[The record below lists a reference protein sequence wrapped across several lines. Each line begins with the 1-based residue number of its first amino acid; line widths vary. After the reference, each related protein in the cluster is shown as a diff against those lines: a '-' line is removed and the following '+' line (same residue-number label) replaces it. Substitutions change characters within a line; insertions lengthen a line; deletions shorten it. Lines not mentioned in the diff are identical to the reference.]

1 LEQVKKIE
9 RRPLSGEPQKQ
20 KNKIEMAIEIR
31 KAERVKSKL
40 RLGLAG
46 PAGSGKTMSA
56 LKVAKGIGG
65 NVCLIDTERGSG
77 DLYANLYDYSVI
89 SLEPPFKP
97 DSLIEAIHAAEK
109 AGFSVIVIDSLSHFW
124 NDEGGILDQ
133 ADKMQ
138 NSDKNRFTMWAD
150 LTPQHR
156 RLVNA
161 LLNSP
166 KHIIGTMRS
175 KQEYAMETDEKGKAS
190 VKKLGLAPVQREGME
205 YEFTVFFDI
214 SQDHYAKATKDRTN
228 MFGNEVFIMDEQ
240 TGLRLSKWLEE
251 GKTDL
256 SGLKREILGQ
266 FERLEIPVP
275 ADKLE
280 AREFLTAAVQNL
292 TGIALAD
299 EQLKEI
305 LEALVALDDKKL
317 AHVAVFGKEIPGPK
331 SAVEQYLD
339 RLEAV
344 KSYEELTAVWASL
357 PPLVKHNLTSV
368 KEELKKKFPA
378 PGAAANKAA

>member
-1 LEQVKKIE
+1 
-9 RRPLSGEPQKQ
+9 
-20 KNKIEMAIEIR
+20 MAIEIR

-46 PAGSGKTMSA
+46 PSGSGKTMSA

-65 NVCLIDTERGSG
+65 TVCLIDTERGSG

-97 DSLIEAIHAAEK
+97 DLLIEAIHAAEK
-109 AGFSVIVIDSLSHFW
+109 ANFSVIIIDSLSHFW
-124 NDEGGILDQ
+124 SDEGGILDQ

-138 NSDKNRFTMWAD
+138 NSGKNRFTLWAD

-166 KHIIGTMRS
+166 RHIIGTMRS
-175 KQEYAMETDEKGKAS
+175 KQEYAMETDDKGKAS

-205 YEFTVFFDI
+205 YEFTVFFDV

-240 TGLRLSKWLEE
+240 TGARLSKWLEE
-251 GKTDL
+251 GRADT
-256 SGLKREILGQ
+256 GALKREIMGQ

-275 ADKLE
+275 ADKTE
-280 AREFLTAAVQNL
+280 TRQFLSAAIKKL
-292 TGIALAD
+292 TGIELVDDKLQAIVD
-299 EQLKEI
+299 
-305 LEALVALDDKKL
+305 ALVAIEDKK
-317 AHVAVFGKEIPGPK
+317 AAYKTVFEGQKVATP
-331 SAVEQYLD
+331 
-339 RLEAV
+339 
-344 KSYEELTAVWASL
+344 
-357 PPLVKHNLTSV
+357 
-368 KEELKKKFPA
+368 
-378 PGAAANKAA
+378 KAA

>member
-1 LEQVKKIE
+1 M
-9 RRPLSGEPQKQ
+9 S
-20 KNKIEMAIEIR
+20 IEIR

-40 RLGLAG
+40 RLGLSG

-65 NVCLIDTERGSG
+65 PVCLIDTERGSG
-77 DLYANLYDYSVI
+77 DLYANLYEYSII

-97 DSLIEAIHAAEK
+97 DILIDAIHAAEK
-109 AGFSVIVIDSLSHFW
+109 AGFSVIIIDSLSHFW

-138 NSDKNRFTMWAD
+138 NSGKNRFTLWAD

-156 RLVNA
+156 RLVNS

-214 SQDHYAKATKDRTN
+214 SQDHYAKVTKDRTN
-228 MFGNEVFIMDEQ
+228 MFGNEVFIMDET
-240 TGLRLSKWLEE
+240 TGQRLSKWLEE
-251 GKTDL
+251 GRDDVNA
-256 SGLKREILGQ
+256 LKREVIGQ

-275 ADKLE
+275 ATAAE
-280 AREFLTAAVQNL
+280 ARAFLTGAIKKL
-292 TGIALAD
+292 TGIELAD
-299 EQLKEI
+299 ANLKSI
-305 LEALVALDDKKL
+305 VDALVAIEDKK
-317 AHVAVFGKEIPGPK
+317 AAYQVVFESAELPTPDELEGK
-331 SAVEQYLD
+331 Q
-339 RLEAV
+339 
-344 KSYEELTAVWASL
+344 
-357 PPLVKHNLTSV
+357 
-368 KEELKKKFPA
+368 
-378 PGAAANKAA
+378 

>member
-1 LEQVKKIE
+1 
-9 RRPLSGEPQKQ
+9 
-20 KNKIEMAIEIR
+20 MAIEIR

-46 PAGSGKTMSA
+46 PSGSGKTMSA

-65 NVCLIDTERGSG
+65 PVCLIDTERGSG

-89 SLEPPFKP
+89 TLEPPFKP
-97 DSLIEAIHAAEK
+97 DMLIEAIHAAEK
-109 AGFSVIVIDSLSHFW
+109 AGFNVIIIDSLSHFW
-124 NDEGGILDQ
+124 SDEGGILDQ

-138 NSDKNRFTMWAD
+138 NSGKNRFTLWAD

-175 KQEYAMETDEKGKAS
+175 KQEYAMETDDKGKAS

-240 TGLRLSKWLEE
+240 IGRRIAEWLNE
-251 GKTDL
+251 GKEDVNAL
-256 SGLKREILGQ
+256 KHAIMEQFVRLDILVPEKQDQKRE
-266 FERLEIPVP
+266 FV
-275 ADKLE
+275 AS
-280 AREFLTAAVQNL
+280 AVKKL
-292 TGIALAD
+292 TGIDLTD
-299 EQLKEI
+299 ERLPEI
-305 LEALVALDDKKL
+305 LAALTALSDKKV
-317 AHVAVFGKEIPGPK
+317 AYEAVFGTP
-331 SAVEQYLD
+331 
-339 RLEAV
+339 
-344 KSYEELTAVWASL
+344 
-357 PPLVKHNLTSV
+357 
-368 KEELKKKFPA
+368 
-378 PGAAANKAA
+378 AAA

>member
-1 LEQVKKIE
+1 
-9 RRPLSGEPQKQ
+9 
-20 KNKIEMAIEIR
+20 MAIEIR

-46 PAGSGKTMSA
+46 PSGSGKTMSA

-65 NVCLIDTERGSG
+65 PVCLIDTERGSG

-97 DSLIEAIHAAEK
+97 DLLIEAIHAAKK
-109 AGFSVIVIDSLSHFW
+109 ANFSVIIIDSLSHFW
-124 NDEGGILDQ
+124 SDEGGILDQ

-138 NSDKNRFTMWAD
+138 NSGKNRFTLWAD

-166 KHIIGTMRS
+166 RHIIGTMRS
-175 KQEYAMETDEKGKAS
+175 KQEYAMETDDKGKAS

-205 YEFTVFFDI
+205 YEFTVFFDV

-228 MFGNEVFIMDEQ
+228 MFKDEVFIMDEQ
-240 TGLRLSKWLEE
+240 TGARLSKWLEE
-251 GKTDL
+251 GRADT
-256 SGLKREILGQ
+256 GTLKREILGQ

-275 ADKLE
+275 ADKTE
-280 AREFLTAAVQNL
+280 MREFLGDAIKKL
-292 TGIALAD
+292 TGIDLAD
-299 EQLKEI
+299 DRLKDI
-305 LEALVALDDKKL
+305 VDALVAIDDKK
-317 AHVAVFGKEIPGPK
+317 VASKTVFEGQTV
-331 SAVEQYLD
+331 A
-339 RLEAV
+339 
-344 KSYEELTAVWASL
+344 
-357 PPLVKHNLTSV
+357 
-368 KEELKKKFPA
+368 A
-378 PGAAANKAA
+378 PKAA

>member
-1 LEQVKKIE
+1 M
-9 RRPLSGEPQKQ
+9 P
-20 KNKIEMAIEIR
+20 IEIR

-46 PAGSGKTMSA
+46 PSGSGKTMSA

-65 NVCLIDTERGSG
+65 TVCLIDTERGSG

-97 DSLIEAIHAAEK
+97 DLLIDAIHAAEK
-109 AGFSVIVIDSLSHFW
+109 AGFSVIIIYSLSHFW
-124 NDEGGILDQ
+124 SDEGGILDQ

-138 NSDKNRFTMWAD
+138 NSGKNRFTLWAD

-166 KHIIGTMRS
+166 RHIIGTMRS
-175 KQEYAMETDEKGKAS
+175 KQEYAMETDDKGKAS

-205 YEFTVFFDI
+205 YEFTVFFDV

-240 TGLRLSKWLEE
+240 TGARLSKWLEE
-251 GKTDL
+251 GRADT
-256 SGLKREILGQ
+256 GALKREIMGQ

-275 ADKLE
+275 ADKAE
-280 AREFLTAAVQNL
+280 TRQFLSIAVKKL
-292 TGIALAD
+292 TGIELAD
-299 EQLKEI
+299 DKLQAI
-305 LEALVALDDKKL
+305 VDALVAIEDKK
-317 AHVAVFGKEIPGPK
+317 AAYKTVFEGEKVATP
-331 SAVEQYLD
+331 
-339 RLEAV
+339 
-344 KSYEELTAVWASL
+344 
-357 PPLVKHNLTSV
+357 
-368 KEELKKKFPA
+368 
-378 PGAAANKAA
+378 KAA

>member
-1 LEQVKKIE
+1 
-9 RRPLSGEPQKQ
+9 
-20 KNKIEMAIEIR
+20 MAIEIR

-46 PAGSGKTMSA
+46 PSGSGKTMSA

-65 NVCLIDTERGSG
+65 PVCLIDTERGSG

-97 DSLIEAIHAAEK
+97 DLLIDAIHAAEK
-109 AGFSVIVIDSLSHFW
+109 AGFSVIIIDSLSHFW
-124 NDEGGILDQ
+124 SDEGGILDQ

-138 NSDKNRFTMWAD
+138 NSGKNRFTLWAD

-175 KQEYAMETDEKGKAS
+175 KQEYAMETDDKGKAS

-205 YEFTVFFDI
+205 YEFTVFFDV

-228 MFGNEVFIMDEQ
+228 MFKDEVFIMDEQ
-240 TGLRLSKWLEE
+240 TGARLSKWLEE
-251 GKTDL
+251 GRADT
-256 SGLKREILGQ
+256 GALKREIMGQ

-275 ADKLE
+275 ADKVE
-280 AREFLTAAVQNL
+280 TRQFLSIAVKKL
-292 TGIALAD
+292 TGIDLAD
-299 EQLKEI
+299 DKLQAI
-305 LEALVALDDKKL
+305 VDMLVAIEDKKS
-317 AHVAVFGKEIPGPK
+317 AYKAVFEGTEKVSK
-331 SAVEQYLD
+331 SSTTEN
-339 RLEAV
+339 
-344 KSYEELTAVWASL
+344 
-357 PPLVKHNLTSV
+357 H
-368 KEELKKKFPA
+368 
-378 PGAAANKAA
+378 GAAA

>member
-1 LEQVKKIE
+1 
-9 RRPLSGEPQKQ
+9 
-20 KNKIEMAIEIR
+20 
-31 KAERVKSKL
+31 
-40 RLGLAG
+40 
-46 PAGSGKTMSA
+46 MSA

-65 NVCLIDTERGSG
+65 PVCLIDTERGSG

-97 DSLIEAIHAAEK
+97 DVLIEAIHAAEK
-109 AGFSVIVIDSLSHFW
+109 AGFSVIIIDSLSHFW
-124 NDEGGILDQ
+124 SDEGGILDQ

-138 NSDKNRFTMWAD
+138 NLGKNRFTLWAD

-161 LLNSP
+161 LLNSL

-175 KQEYAMETDEKGKAS
+175 KQEYAMETDDKGKAS

-240 TGLRLSKWLEE
+240 TGARLSKWLEE
-251 GKTDL
+251 GRADT
-256 SGLKREILGQ
+256 GALKREVIGQ

-275 ADKLE
+275 SDKTV
-280 AREFLTAAVQNL
+280 ARDFLSLAIKRL
-292 TGIALAD
+292 TGIDLAD
-299 EQLKEI
+299 DKLQAI
-305 LEALVALDDKKL
+305 VDALVAIEDKK
-317 AHVAVFGKEIPGPK
+317 AAYKTVFEGTEKVAK
-331 SAVEQYLD
+331 
-339 RLEAV
+339 
-344 KSYEELTAVWASL
+344 AS
-357 PPLVKHNLTSV
+357 PTETHGV
-368 KEELKKKFPA
+368 
-378 PGAAANKAA
+378 AA